1 MVSYKTVAKYLFF
14 CRNRAAFAAVRG
26 NTYIHSETIIKEAVS
41 MPVFDF
47 LRDSKKPEPE
57 KRLEEIDVTKILRNP
72 NQPRATFAEESI
84 QELADSIAQVGL
96 IQPLVVRPVQSGF
109 ELVAGERRLRA
120 VKSLGMK
127 TVMCIVQNDVVD
139 ETSAMMALIENL
151 QREELNYL
159 EEAVCYSQLLTNFHL
174 TQEELAKKLG
184 KSQSSIANKLRI
196 LKLPPAVKDAM
207 SEAGLSER
215 HARALLS
222 LREEKHQLDAVKKIT
237 DKGLSVKETEA
248 YVEKTLNRLYDEKRD
263 GAKPRPIM
271 IRLVKDYRLFMNTVN
286 AAVNQLRE
294 AGMAVEVEQ
303 NDRPDGVDI
312 EIKVTRKQP

>member
-1 MVSYKTVAKYLFF
+1 
-14 CRNRAAFAAVRG
+14 
-26 NTYIHSETIIKEAVS
+26 

-47 LRDSKKPEPE
+47 LKDNSKKAEPE
-57 KRLEEIDVTKILRNP
+57 KRLEEIEVSKIVPNP
-72 NQPRATFAEESI
+72 NQPRATFVEESI
-84 QELADSIAQVGL
+84 LELADSISQVGL
-96 IQPLVVRPVQSGF
+96 IQPLVVRPIKNGY

-127 TVMCIVQNDVVD
+127 TVSCIVQNDVVD

-159 EEAVCYSQLLTNFHL
+159 EEAVCYSQLLSTFHL

-196 LKLPPAVKDAM
+196 LKLPPAVKEAM
-207 SEAGLSER
+207 TDAGLSER

-222 LREEKHQLDAVKKIT
+222 LREEKHQLDAVKKISE
-237 DKGLSVKETEA
+237 KGFSVKETEA
-248 YVEKTLNRLYDEKRD
+248 YVEKTLNRLYDEKSD

-271 IRLVKDYRLFMNTVN
+271 IRLVKDYRLFMNTIN
-286 AAVNQLRE
+286 TAVNQLRE
-294 AGMAVEVEQ
+294 AGMLVEVEQ
-303 NDRPDGVDI
+303 ADRADGVDI
-312 EIKVTRKQP
+312 QIKVTRKPQ